1 MSTPR
6 NQPRSLQDLLNELH
20 KLPAESPGGI
30 ENRVRI
36 AILVRLVEQQ
46 EASAHAL
53 VDGLQGLVSVT
64 SRLVYATW
72 GLVVVMLL
80 FAVGAIALKVL
91 GK

>member
-1 MSTPR
+1 MSAPR

-20 KLPAESPGGI
+20 GLPAESPGGI

-36 AILVRLVEQQ
+36 AILVRLIEQQ
-46 EASAHAL
+46 EATAHAL
-53 VDGLQGLVSVT
+53 VDGLRGLVSVT

-72 GLVVVMLL
+72 GLVIVMLVL
-80 FAVGAIALKVL
+80 AVGAIAFRVL